1 MRRRGVKDRPR
12 GYEIFGKKP
21 KSRGRI
27 TAVLHITTEISDS
40 KPSQGTTAKRKYSL
54 KHHLLEKMKT
64 WINSLLEGERDEFL
78 GRDRHARLDQGHDNY
93 RNGYRPRR
101 INFFGLGE
109 IELKVPRDRQGE
121 FTSQW
126 LPERKGQDPELEA
139 FLAEAFLAGLST
151 RDLARIS
158 EKHLGHKYDSKQIS
172 RIVARATTELEAWR
186 RRSLQGQPYKFLY
199 VDGANFLVRIN
210 GHVSRQSF
218 CAVLGVSEENERF
231 EVLALEMGDRE
242 RADLW
247 ASLFEDLAERGL
259 NLETVELGIM
269 DGLPGLEAIFQRFF
283 PRAQTQRC
291 QKHAKANACRRV
303 RKQERERVSQD
314 LNAIFYA
321 PTQSA
326 ARAAFFTLKQQWG
339 RLFPSAV
346 QIIEKDLDSLLTF
359 FQFDPTY
366 WTVLRTTNPIE
377 RLNKEFKR
385 RTNAMEVT
393 GGEISTYRCLAYV
406 AQTMEYRWSFHP
418 LSQWSTV
425 YTLNAA

>member
-1 MRRRGVKDRPR
+1 M
-12 GYEIFGKKP
+12 
-21 KSRGRI
+21 
-27 TAVLHITTEISDS
+27 LHITTEISGS
-40 KPSQGTTAKRKYSL
+40 KQPEVATGKPKQSL
-54 KHHLLEKMKT
+54 KQYLLEKMKT

-78 GRDRHARLDQGHDNY
+78 GRGRHVWLDESHDNY
-93 RNGYRPRR
+93 RNGFRPRR

-109 IELKVPRDRQGE
+109 VELKVPRDRKGE
-121 FTSQW
+121 FQSQW

-172 RIVARATTELEAWR
+172 RIVGRATTELEAWR
-186 RRSLQGQPYKFLY
+186 RRSLQGQRYKFLY

-218 CAVLGVSEENERF
+218 CGVLGVSEENERF

-247 ASLFEDLAERGL
+247 ASLFSDLAERGL
-259 NLETVELGIM
+259 DLESVELGIM
-269 DGLPGLEAIFQRFF
+269 DGLPGLQAIFQRFF

-303 RKQERERVSQD
+303 RKQEREVFSKD

-326 ARAAFFTLKQQWG
+326 ARAAFFALKQQWS

-385 RTNAMEVT
+385 RTRAMEVT

>member
-1 MRRRGVKDRPR
+1 
-12 GYEIFGKKP
+12 
-21 KSRGRI
+21 
-27 TAVLHITTEISDS
+27 VLHITTEISGS
-40 KPSQGTTAKRKYSL
+40 KPAQGTTARRKHSL
-54 KHHLLEKMKT
+54 KQHLLEKMKT

-78 GRDRHARLDQGHDNY
+78 GRGRHVSLDENHDNY

-109 IELKVPRDRQGE
+109 VELKVPRDRKGE
-121 FTSQW
+121 FASQW

-172 RIVARATTELEAWR
+172 RIVGRATTELEAWR
-186 RRSLQGQPYKFLY
+186 HRSLQGQRYKFLY
-199 VDGANFLVRIN
+199 VDGANFRVRIN
-210 GHVSRQSF
+210 GHVARQSF
-218 CAVLGVSEENERF
+218 CGVLGVSEENERF

-247 ASLFEDLAERGL
+247 ASLLGDLAERGL
-259 NLETVELGIM
+259 NLEAVELGIL
-269 DGLPGLEAIFQRFF
+269 DGLPGLEAVFQRFF

-303 RKQERERVSQD
+303 RKQERELFSKD

-326 ARAAFFTLKQQWG
+326 ARTAFFALKQQWG
-339 RLFPSAV
+339 GCF
-346 QIIEKDLDSLLTF
+346 
-359 FQFDPTY
+359 
-366 WTVLRTTNPIE
+366 LR
-377 RLNKEFKR
+377 
-385 RTNAMEVT
+385 
-393 GGEISTYRCLAYV
+393 RCRSSRK
-406 AQTMEYRWSFHP
+406 TWIP
-418 LSQWSTV
+418 C
-425 YTLNAA
+425 